1 MEAKSSLKSSLK
13 RIPLGKDNLRKIK
26 HTCDCCDYTTSKMS
40 NYKKHLKSKK
50 HVKHVKNSGF
60 QKSSQKKP
68 EEVKSSPEKPEI
80 ETADLQELQEQIKQ
94 LAALVKAQ
102 NERPTTNTNC
112 NNTIINNTNTISVHV
127 YLNKDCKNA
136 LNIKDFV
143 NQIQVQLEDV
153 IYPSKL
159 IKDNIVSNLFIN
171 NLKKLSSEERPV
183 HCVDAK
189 RGKFFVKDKDIW
201 TEIQKKEKL
210 NPLDSQIGMLKLEVY
225 KKSGVFEEEGLLNYN
240 QKQKIRE
247 ACEISGGATKINNE
261 ILKNISNECSIHEAR
276 KKKSLENID

>member
-26 HTCDCCDYTTSKMS
+26 HTCDCCNYTTSKMS

-60 QKSSQKKP
+60 QKSSPK
-68 EEVKSSPEKPEI
+68 KPEI
-80 ETADLQELQEQIKQ
+80 ETAVDLQELQEQIKQ

-112 NNTIINNTNTISVHV
+112 NNTIINNTNTISVNV
-127 YLNKDCKNA
+127 YLNEDCKNA

-143 NQIQVQLEDV
+143 DSIDVKLEDCL
-153 IYPSKL
+153 YPSKL
-159 IKDNIVSNLFIN
+159 VKDNIVSNLFIDD
-171 NLKKLSSEERPV
+171 LKKLSSEERPV
-183 HCVDAK
+183 HCADAK
-189 RGKFFVKDKDIW
+189 RGKFFIKDKHDKW
-201 TEIQKKEKL
+201 TEINKKDEN
-210 NPLDSQIGMLKLEVY
+210 NPLDEQIGRLKYKVY
-225 KKSGVFEEEGLLNYN
+225 GAAFEALLGGIINSDKKE
-240 QKQKIRE
+240 KIRE

-261 ILKNISNECSIHEAR
+261 ILQNIANKCSIHEAR

>member
-60 QKSSQKKP
+60 QKSSPK
-68 EEVKSSPEKPEI
+68 KPEI

-94 LAALVKAQ
+94 LAAQLKAQ

-112 NNTIINNTNTISVHV
+112 NNTIINNTNTISVNV
-127 YLNKDCKNA
+127 YLNEDCKNA

-261 ILKNISNECSIHEAR
+261 ILKNISNVCSIHEAR
-276 KKKSLENID
+276 KKKSLDNID